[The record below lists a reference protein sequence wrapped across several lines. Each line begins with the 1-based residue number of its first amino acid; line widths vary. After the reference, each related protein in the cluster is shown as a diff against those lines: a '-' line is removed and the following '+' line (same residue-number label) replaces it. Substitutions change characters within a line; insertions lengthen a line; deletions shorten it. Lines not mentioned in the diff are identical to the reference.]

1 MLQRG
6 ILYFLFEW
14 QSKIMSCI
22 AFCTWAEGAQKMV
35 RPTLYEGK
43 LDLERTHT
51 RFHLAF
57 RLPPPQYDPR
67 TRTMAAL
74 DSGRS
79 LLIVLLRHSMAGTPR
94 SRPRL
99 LRNLRLYSVQ
109 RSFGAVEEDNI
120 SRKAA
125 PYSSDTC
132 IANLFATL
140 SKLKN
145 ENADAAAKS

>member
-43 LDLERTHT
+43 LDLERTLT

-57 RLPPPQYDPR
+57 RLPPPQYNTR

-74 DSGRS
+74 ASGRS
-79 LLIVLLRHSMAGTPR
+79 LLIVLLHHSMAGIPR
-94 SRPRL
+94 SRPML
-99 LRNLRLYSVQ
+99 LFKKTS
-109 RSFGAVEEDNI
+109 AM
-120 SRKAA
+120 
-125 PYSSDTC
+125 
-132 IANLFATL
+132 
-140 SKLKN
+140 
-145 ENADAAAKS
+145 